1 MSELHFNKIRITADA
16 VCKLALGLKG
26 NSGVLK
32 VALTECL
39 VDEEGAAGLAEALA
53 CKDTSLTSLDL
64 SRNVVGC
71 TGAKHLSDALIRNER
86 LRILDLSSSS
96 IADEGAAR
104 FASLFESTV
113 LQWLSLNHNC
123 FGSKAMAILQTGRNK
138 SLRRHGEV
146 GVSKNHACV
155 LLYPPSHP
163 GHSVMNMKDTD
174 PKGIS
179 RNFRPGQAPGPMRR
193 RPLPSDFGRV
203 CRCGALS

>member
-1 MSELHFNKIRITADA
+1 MEKAVETVRLQMSVLPFREFPILAGTLPLYKKLKVLRISNSQVDCQGAEALSTVLTMSELHFNKIRITADA

-26 NSGVLK
+26 NSAVLK

-39 VDEEGAAGLAEALA
+39 VDEEVAAGLADALA
-53 CKDTSLTSLDL
+53 CKDTSLTSLDV

-86 LRILDLSSSS
+86 LRILDL
-96 IADEGAAR
+96 GAAR
-104 FASLFESTV
+104 FASLFEPMV

-146 GVSKNHACV
+146 GQAIRVTVS
-155 LLYPPSHP
+155 
-163 GHSVMNMKDTD
+163 
-174 PKGIS
+174 
-179 RNFRPGQAPGPMRR
+179 
-193 RPLPSDFGRV
+193 
-203 CRCGALS
+203 